1 MGAAINDVL
10 RKLNRTLQNVNP
22 QSVLDTH
29 MARAAQSLEVSL
41 PQVQA
46 AITDAKRANTQ
57 GLVGE
62 ELSAFIQR
70 FITNK
75 LGAVPLGPMPHT
87 LRFLGAPMQML
98 KIDTGVLYKIFF
110 NEGKH
115 AAEMENVTPAQLVRE
130 LYEPTLVLKTAD
142 KGQFDLVLNI
152 QGAQGPLLVPVK
164 LDTQIDP
171 TRETDQKVAVIKTVF
186 GKPLIGEPGA
196 IGTRILKGDVLYA
209 DTGKVGQPQSS
220 LTSGPSESKNSS
232 RSVVRPAP
240 GGNLLKGESRLTK
253 LQSVLGNAYSKLMP
267 TIKKGMVRPD
277 QMGPAKCHIGAQV
290 RTITAASFVVGN
302 WRPRPRRVVVLASIA
317 PGPGERSCL
326 WPIGI
331 AAPYAGAE
339 GKLIEETG

>member
-152 QGAQGPLLVPVK
+152 QGAEGPLLVPVG
-164 LDTQIDP
+164 
-171 TRETDQKVAVIKTVF
+171 TDHVLPFPGGKVAGILTVF
-186 GKPLIGEPGA
+186 GKPLIGGAEA
-196 IGTRILKGDVLYA
+196 IGTRILKGDAIYA
-209 DTGKVGQPQSS
+209 DTGKVGQPR
-220 LTSGPSESKNSS
+220 GASS
-232 RSVVRPAP
+232 RSAQGGEANPSRDIPPAP